1 MRHLIIL
8 LLVLAACKNGK
19 RQNFELK
26 PLGPNV
32 QEFKSG
38 KNRNRIDYFY
48 FKGNFTYEKSNYA
61 LLEKNVKTKLNSAI
75 VQDYD
80 LYSLYIYRDS
90 DLLRKQHDGAINAFD
105 GQNEKLVAYI
115 RYKQGHMDIFYI
127 IKNGKVVF
135 DLITRNEEDFE
146 FDE

>member
-26 PLGPNV
+26 PLRRNV

-48 FKGNFTYEKSNYA
+48 VKGNFTYEKLNYA
-61 LLEKNVKTKLNSAI
+61 LLEKKVKTELNSAV

-80 LYSLYIYRDS
+80 LYSLYIYRDA
-90 DLLRKQHDGAINAFD
+90 DLSQKKYDGAVNTFD

-115 RYKQGHMDIFYI
+115 RYKQGKMDIFYI

-135 DLITRNEEDFE
+135 DLISGNEEYFE